1 MATSTEL
8 LRVAE
13 HMRKRANDIAAAHIT
28 PFARDAAAFEIRKMA
43 DELEREAACI
53 RVVEAKRLQTVEAT
67 SRLGGAAYMSDLRDD
82 ERQAVVDN
90 MGSGFAPG
98 SPRGWRDGRV
108 AFSHLIDPTT
118 RAPRC
123 AGYMYH
129 GDSVAIDCKPTC
141 PGCLQW
147 RSQNRSWPEGWPPF
161 AVLRRAFYAMGVS
174 HKPSTASVERHA
186 RGPSEADFARRK
198 AAKGRRHAWAR
209 AVKIEMLET
218 ITISDPS
225 TP

>member
-1 MATSTEL
+1 MMATSTEL
-8 LRVAE
+8 LRAAE
-13 HMRKRANDIAAAHIT
+13 HMRQHGERLLAEERWHAGTSYCEA
-28 PFARDAAAFEIRKMA
+28 A
-43 DELEREAACI
+43 DELE
-53 RVVEAKRLQTVEAT
+53 VEAKRLQAVEAT

-82 ERQAVVDN
+82 ERQAVVDK

-161 AVLRRAFYAMGVS
+161 AVLRMAYESIDAQPW
-174 HKPSTASVERHA
+174 PSTKWCER
-186 RGPSEADFARRK
+186 RGARRYEALAAGRVRADWRMALEK
-198 AAKGRRHAWAR
+198 A
-209 AVKIEMLET
+209 L
-218 ITISDPS
+218 SNPS
-225 TP
+225 SP